1 MTAMAKLLAALL
13 ETILVKTGIRWFFSG
28 VTVDLP
34 AYFVPNF
41 RVVELSAAK
50 SYGTRPRISSARR

>member
-41 RVVELSAAK
+41 RVVEVRA
-50 SYGTRPRISSARR
+50 THSSNLRRRFSRAHN